1 MLPYLGQ
8 DQISVEVAEQASCL
22 HHLIIY
28 IIWSFVSL
36 GAKDFSNAVSSFC
49 QVLRVTRGSLARSLA
64 EDLSR
69 PSANNENSRCTRE
82 KPLIPRVV
90 IRKQ

>member
-49 QVLRVTRGSLARSLA
+49 LKSDPRLARSLA

>member
-49 QVLRVTRGSLARSLA
+49 QVLRMTRGSLARSFA
-64 EDLSR
+64 R
-69 PSANNENSRCTRE
+69 RRFVSAFGQQR
-82 KPLIPRVV
+82 KFPLYAG
-90 IRKQ
+90 KTSDTQGSHS

>member
-49 QVLRVTRGSLARSLA
+49 QVLRVTRGSLARSPKICLG
-64 EDLSR
+64 LR
-69 PSANNENSRCTRE
+69 QTT
-82 KPLIPRVV
+82 KIPAARG
-90 IRKQ
+90 KNLWYPG

>member
-49 QVLRVTRGSLARSLA
+49 QVLRMTRGSLA

>member
-28 IIWSFVSL
+28 IIWSFLSL

-49 QVLRVTRGSLARSLA
+49 QVLRVTRGSLA

>member
-49 QVLRVTRGSLARSLA
+49 QVLRATRGSLARSQ
-64 EDLSR
+64 R
-69 PSANNENSRCTRE
+69 FVSAFGQQR
-82 KPLIPRVV
+82 KFPLHAG
-90 IRKQ
+90 KTSDTQGSHS